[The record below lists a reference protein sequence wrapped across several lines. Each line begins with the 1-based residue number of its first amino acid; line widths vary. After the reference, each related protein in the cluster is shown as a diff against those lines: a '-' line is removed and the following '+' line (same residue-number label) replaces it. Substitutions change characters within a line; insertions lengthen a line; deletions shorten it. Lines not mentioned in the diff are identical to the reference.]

1 MSEDKRLNLSTRHKD
16 APSGVPVGRGPYM
29 IWWLK
34 LAIIEELK
42 KTGDAE
48 AVRKKY
54 KVTQQWLYRTSRALS
69 TYPLASLINPLRKQ
83 CLRRMMDATSTMILL
98 YALKVRCATRLSA
111 DFDSNLL
118 YISPCNDFLFCFNSI
133 FR

>member
-29 IWWLK
+29 VWWLK

-54 KVTQQWLYRTSRALS
+54 NVTQQWLYRIFRALS
-69 TYPLASLINPLRKQ
+69 THFLASLINPLRKQ
-83 CLRRMMDATSTMILL
+83 CLRAMMDATPTMIFL
-98 YALKVRCATRLSA
+98 YALKVRCATRSSA
-111 DFDSNLL
+111 DLGSYLF
-118 YISPCNDFLFCFNSI
+118 YISPCNDFFPL
-133 FR
+133 

>member
-1 MSEDKRLNLSTRHKD
+1 MRLW
-16 APSGVPVGRGPYM
+16 PYGSGGGPTPYM

-54 KVTQQWLYRTSRALS
+54 KVTQQWLYRISRALS
-69 TYPLASLINPLRKQ
+69 TYLLGSLINPLRKQ
-83 CLRRMMDATSTMILL
+83 CLRAMMDATPTMIFL